1 MLEIL
6 SHLLP
11 KLDLLQTPE
20 FELREIGVWF
30 WIVMVSLTIFCVL
43 AVLTQLWKF
52 LVRLKL
58 VKNLIE
64 GQTRHT
70 LAQNRADTLDKAISA
85 DPKLTGPLWREFDES
100 LVYSSDK
107 TKLSNTLDAEH
118 FFNKNTLA
126 FGLTSS
132 RLLSAAPTFLI
143 AIGVLGTFVGL
154 TLGLNG
160 LDMNDDNPQA
170 LFDGVTQMINGASI
184 AFMTSV
190 WGVFLSLI
198 INMFEKSIESIALA
212 KIRNLQRNVDS
223 LYPLLPAEYSLVQIA
238 SATQESQVALQELH
252 ERIGDRLQETVAGV
266 SESMQQAFTDALNNV
281 MAPAIKTLVSNAS
294 QQSTAVLANL
304 VDNFMEGMKTAGAD
318 QGHAMKTAA
327 GDVESA
333 LSNLTSQMESLFQK
347 VNDYQDSAASHTQN
361 ASKEFLASLEQQR
374 IHSND
379 RLNEME
385 QQFSHLMGQ
394 FNRVSSDQ
402 IQGLK
407 DVSLEQQSKLG
418 QTFESAMAALSDVI
432 NKQSSSASEREL
444 EMEKRY
450 ENNLERLT
458 EEQQLLLSAVTEG
471 TQKSQTQMVNMAQQ
485 HEHLLEKLSTVS
497 QSIEASSKNM
507 NRSSTQLGLL
517 STNLKQATDVLD
529 TRLKAVTDSLEKVSA
544 QNDELAGQVIQQAQS
559 LKLLQQELYKAVEN
573 FALAASAAEKGFE
586 SLGQHQEEFLEGVG
600 RQFEKLG
607 ESLRLQVVDVEKQ
620 ADQWLKSYSNEVSTQ
635 VSERMELWNENT
647 LQFADQMRRTVSAIS
662 GLVDDLEDKR

>member
-11 KLDLLQTPE
+11 QLDLLQTPE
-20 FELREIGVWF
+20 FEQTEIGVWF
-30 WIVMVSLTIFCVL
+30 WIVMIALSVFCVL
-43 AVLTQLWKF
+43 AVLTQLWSF
-52 LVRLKL
+52 LARLRL
-58 VKNLIE
+58 INNLID

-70 LAQNRADTLDKAISA
+70 LGQNRADTLDRALAA
-85 DPKLTGPLWREFDES
+85 DPKLTGPLWQEFDES
-100 LVYSSDK
+100 LVYSADK
-107 TKLSNTLDAEH
+107 TKLSNTLDAEQ

-126 FGLTSS
+126 VGLTSS
-132 RLLSAAPTFLI
+132 RLLSAAPTFLT

-154 TLGLNG
+154 TLGLEG
-160 LDMNDDNPQA
+160 LDISEENPEA
-170 LFDGVTQMINGASI
+170 LFDGVSQMINGAAV

-190 WGVFLSLI
+190 WGVFLSLG
-198 INMFEKSIESIALA
+198 INLFEKIIESVALA
-212 KIRNLQRNVDS
+212 KIRKLQRSIDS

-266 SESMQQAFTDALNNV
+266 SEAMQQAFTDALNNV
-281 MAPAIKTLVSNAS
+281 MAPAIQTLVSNAS

-304 VDNFMEGMKTAGAD
+304 VENFMDGMKTAGAE
-318 QGHAMKTAA
+318 QGLAIKTAA
-327 GDVESA
+327 VDVQSA
-333 LSNLTSQMESLFQK
+333 VTNLTSQIESLFQK
-347 VNDYQDSAASHTQN
+347 VNDYQVAAASHTQN
-361 ASKEFLASLEQQR
+361 ASQEFLDSLERQR
-374 IHSND
+374 IESNN
-379 RLNEME
+379 RLSEME
-385 QQFSHLMGQ
+385 QQFSQLMGQ
-394 FNRVSSDQ
+394 FSAVSTEQ

-407 DVSLEQQSKLG
+407 DVSLAQQDKLG
-418 QTFESAMAALSDVI
+418 QTFETAMAALSDVI
-432 NKQSSSASEREL
+432 NKQSSSASERES
-444 EMEKRY
+444 EMERRF

-471 TQKSQTQMVNMAQQ
+471 TQKSQIQMVKMAQQ
-485 HEHLLEKLSTVS
+485 HEHLLEQLSTVS
-497 QSIEASSKNM
+497 QSIEASSQNM

-529 TRLKAVTDSLEKVSA
+529 TRLKAVTDSLEKVAA

-573 FALAASAAEKGFE
+573 FALAASAAENGFE
-586 SLGQHQEEFLEGVG
+586 ALGEHQEEFLEGVG

-620 ADQWLKSYSNEVSTQ
+620 ADQWLRSYSNEVRTQ

-647 LQFADQMRRTVSAIS
+647 LRFADQMRRTVTAIS
-662 GLVDDLEDKR
+662 GLVDDLENKR